1 MFRFKLVAEKGG
13 VLEVKLENTT
23 LDEKSA
29 ARYEG
34 LGPGNYVKI
43 IVSDTGHGIDP
54 KIIDRIFEPYFTTSS
69 LAEASG
75 MGLAVVYS
83 IVKRHNGVII
93 VESEPGKGTVFE
105 VLFPCWGSAGLKPS
119 FFQNCYKKP

>member
-1 MFRFKLVAEKGG
+1 M
-13 VLEVKLENTT
+13 KLENTT

-105 VLFPCWGSAGLKPS
+105 VLFPC
-119 FFQNCYKKP
+119 

>member
-1 MFRFKLVAEKGG
+1 MVAEKGG

-75 MGLAVVYS
+75 MGLAVVYG

-105 VLFPCWGSAGLKPS
+105 VLFPC
-119 FFQNCYKKP
+119 